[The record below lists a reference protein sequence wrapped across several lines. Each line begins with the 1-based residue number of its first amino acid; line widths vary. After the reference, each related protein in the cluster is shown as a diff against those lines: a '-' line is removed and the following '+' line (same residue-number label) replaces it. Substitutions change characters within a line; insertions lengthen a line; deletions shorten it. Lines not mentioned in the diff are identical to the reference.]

1 MNSGSTIRQR
11 APAVSALAQDS
22 RPAPS
27 PVLVSVWTPVWTAL
41 SASFCN
47 AAVRRQGAHG
57 GESRQWRYLILALL
71 LGAGLLAVG
80 GGVQAQQQI
89 GDGSFVVADIRVQGL
104 QRVSAG
110 NVFNLLP
117 VNVGDR
123 VDQRA
128 GQEIIRSLF
137 ASGFFSDIRV
147 GRDGDVLVIMLSER
161 PAIDSIQI
169 EGNKS
174 IPTDA
179 LLEGLRDSG
188 LAEGEIF
195 RRATLE
201 RVDLE
206 LERQYVGQGRYG
218 ASIDSVVEE
227 LPRNR
232 VAIRINIE
240 EGSVAKVRHLNIVG
254 NSVYSDRELLDQFE
268 LKLPSPLFFWRS
280 DDRYSREK
288 LGGDLE
294 RLEAYYRDS
303 GYVNFR
309 IDSTQVSINPDKSE
323 VYITINVDEGEKH
336 TIGDVQ
342 IAGELSDVPVT
353 ALEPLLLVFPGQT
366 FSQALIT
373 FSEERLVAALGNA
386 GYTFANATGVPQVNE
401 EDQTVDIRFF
411 VDAGQRAYVRRIDFR
426 GNTVTQDQVLRREM
440 RQFEGGWAST
450 AQIDLSKVRLERLGY
465 FRDVRVE
472 TPAVPGSDNQIDVL
486 FSVRE
491 QPSGSIS
498 ATLGYS
504 QVSGVILGAQY
515 EERNVFGSGNSL
527 GLGVSWSRFQQ
538 SVSFN
543 FFDPYFTVDGISRGF
558 NVFARRTNF
567 DERNIARFST
577 DAYGAGMNFGYP
589 ISETQR
595 VSFGLSSEYTKITQ
609 GRFPALEIVEFL
621 AEEGGSFLNF
631 SATAGWSQSQLD
643 RGLFPT
649 RGSSQNL
656 SLQASIPG
664 SDLLFWRLRY
674 EGQRFFPFGEGFSLR
689 LHTKLGYGDGYGGTD
704 SMPFFEHFFAGGF
717 GSVRGYETNTLGPRA
732 TPAPNDPFIRRN
744 RIQPF
749 GGNVL
754 ITGGLELIVPM
765 PFVEDQRQF
774 RPVLFLDAGNVFN
787 TSCPS
792 VSQFCDGPT
801 LSEIRYSVGMGVT
814 WLTGLGPITVGIARA
829 LNSKPGDD
837 TEFFQFELGRT
848 F

>member
-1 MNSGSTIRQR
+1 MRLF
-11 APAVSALAQDS
+11 V
-22 RPAPS
+22 
-27 PVLVSVWTPVWTAL
+27 
-41 SASFCN
+41 F
-47 AAVRRQGAHG
+47 
-57 GESRQWRYLILALL
+57 ALL
-71 LGAGLLAVG
+71 LPLASV
-80 GGVQAQQQI
+80 VPAQQAMTSPFI
-89 GDGSFVVADIRVQGL
+89 ISDIRVQGL

-110 NVFNLLP
+110 SVFNLLP

-123 VDQRA
+123 VDQA
-128 GQEIIRSLF
+128 TGQDIIRSLF
-137 ASGFFSDIRV
+137 RSGFFSDIRV
-147 GRDGDVLVIMLSER
+147 GRDGNVLVIMLSER

-169 EGNKS
+169 DGNKS
-174 IPTDA
+174 IPTEA

-218 ASIDSVVEE
+218 ASIDSTVEE

-232 VAIRINIE
+232 VAIRIDIE

-254 NSVYSDRELLDQFE
+254 NTVYSDRELLDQFE

-288 LGGDLE
+288 LAGDLE

-323 VYITINVDEGEKH
+323 VYITINVEEGAKH

-342 IAGELSDVPVT
+342 VAGELSDVPVQ

-373 FSEERLVAALGNA
+373 ASEERLVAALGNA

-401 EDQTVDIRFF
+401 DDQSVDVRFF
-411 VDAGQRAYVRRIDFR
+411 IDAGQRAYVRRVSFR
-426 GNTVTQDQVLRREM
+426 GNTVTRDEVLRREM

-450 AQIDLSKVRLERLGY
+450 SQIDLSKLRLERLGY

-472 TPAVPGSDNQIDVL
+472 TPAVAGSDNQIDVQ

-498 ATLGYS
+498 ATLGFS
-504 QVSGVILGAQY
+504 QVSGLILGAQY
-515 EERNVFGSGNSL
+515 EERNVLGSGNSL

-538 SVSFN
+538 SVNFN
-543 FFDPYFTVDGISRGF
+543 YFDPYFTVDGVSRGF

-595 VSFGLSSEYTKITQ
+595 VNFGLNVEYTDITE
-609 GRFPALEIVEFL
+609 GRFPALEISEFL
-621 AEEGGSFLNF
+621 ANEGGSFLNF
-631 SATAGWSQSQLD
+631 SATAGWSASQLD

-674 EGQRFFPFGEGFSLR
+674 EGQRFFPLGDGFSLR
-689 LHTKLGYGDGYGGTD
+689 LHSKLGYGDGYGGTD
-704 SMPFFEHFFAGGF
+704 SLPFFEHFFAGGF

-732 TPAPNDPFIRRN
+732 TPSPNDPFIRR
-744 RIQPF
+744 RVQPF

-754 ITGGLELIVPM
+754 VTGGLELIIPM

-774 RPVLFLDAGNVFN
+774 RPVLFFDAGNVFN
-787 TSCPS
+787 TNCPQ
-792 VSQFCDGPT
+792 VSQFCDGPK
-801 LSEIRYSVGMGVT
+801 LDEIRYSVGMGVT

-829 LNSKPGDD
+829 LNSKEGDE

>member
-1 MNSGSTIRQR
+1 MHSGVTLVL
-11 APAVSALAQDS
+11 APAVLSGSATRGACE
-22 RPAPS
+22 R
-27 PVLVSVWTPVWTAL
+27 VLCVLPGLVVAL
-41 SASFCN
+41 LILVA
-47 AAVRRQGAHG
+47 AAVLPAT
-57 GESRQWRYLILALL
+57 AT
-71 LGAGLLAVG
+71 
-80 GGVQAQQQI
+80 AQQQPVA
-89 GDGSFVVADIRVQGL
+89 GPFVVSDIRVQGL

-110 NVFNLLP
+110 SVFNALP

-123 VDQRA
+123 VDQNT
-128 GQEIIRSLF
+128 GQQIIRSLF
-137 ASGFFSDIRV
+137 QTGFFSDIRV
-147 GRDGDVLVIMLSER
+147 GRDGNVLVIVLSER
-161 PAIDSIQI
+161 PAIDSIEI
-169 EGNKS
+169 DGNRS
-174 IPTDA
+174 IPTEA
-179 LLEGLRDSG
+179 LMEGLRESG

-218 ASIDSVVEE
+218 ASIESTVEE

-232 VAIRINIE
+232 VAIRIDIE
-240 EGSVAKVRHLNIVG
+240 EGAVAKVRHLNIVG
-254 NSVYSDRELLDQFE
+254 NTVYSDRELLDQFE
-268 LKLPSPLFFWRS
+268 LRLRSPLFFWRS

-288 LGGDLE
+288 LAGDLE

-323 VYITINVDEGEKH
+323 VYITINVDEGAKH
-336 TIGDVQ
+336 SIGDVQ
-342 IAGELSDVPVT
+342 VAGELADIPVQ

-373 FSEERLVAALGNA
+373 ASEERLVAALGNA

-401 EDQTVDIRFF
+401 EGQTVDVRFF
-411 VDAGQRAYVRRIDFR
+411 VDAGQRAYVRRISFR
-426 GNTVTQDQVLRREM
+426 GNTVTRDEVLRREM

-450 AQIDLSKVRLERLGY
+450 SQIDLSKVRLERLGY

-472 TPAVPGSDNQIDVL
+472 TPAVPGSDNQIDVQ

-498 ATLGYS
+498 ATLGFS
-504 QVSGVILGAQY
+504 QVSGLILGAQY
-515 EERNVFGSGNSL
+515 EERNVLGSGNSL

-543 FFDPYFTVDGISRGF
+543 YFNPFFTVDGVSRGF

-595 VSFGLSSEYTKITQ
+595 VTFGLSAEYTEITE
-609 GRFPALEIVEFL
+609 GRFPALEISEFL
-621 AEEGGSFLNF
+621 ANEGGSFLNF
-631 SATAGWSQSQLD
+631 SATAGWSASQLD

-674 EGQRFFPFGEGFSLR
+674 EGQRFFPLGDGFSLR
-689 LHTKLGYGDGYGGTD
+689 LHTRLGYGDGYGDTD
-704 SMPFFEHFFAGGF
+704 SLPFFEHFFAGGF
-717 GSVRGYETNTLGPRA
+717 GSVRGFETNTLGPRA
-732 TPAPNDPFIRRN
+732 TPSPNDPFIRR
-744 RIQPF
+744 RVQPF

-754 ITGGLELIVPM
+754 ITGGLELIIPM

-787 TSCPS
+787 TSCPQ
-792 VSQFCDGPT
+792 VSQFCDGP
-801 LSEIRYSVGMGVT
+801 SVDEIRYSVGMGVT

-829 LNSKPGDD
+829 LNSKEGDE

>member
-1 MNSGSTIRQR
+1 MRAGVTSVLNLVSRSGSGARDGFSR
-11 APAVSALAQDS
+11 AAVPLHGLLPALLAFVFVVFLPAPA
-22 RPAPS
+22 
-27 PVLVSVWTPVWTAL
+27 
-41 SASFCN
+41 
-47 AAVRRQGAHG
+47 G
-57 GESRQWRYLILALL
+57 
-71 LGAGLLAVG
+71 
-80 GGVQAQQQI
+80 AQQPVAAP
-89 GDGSFVVADIRVQGL
+89 FVVSDIRVQGL

-110 NVFNLLP
+110 SVFNALP

-123 VDQRA
+123 VDQA
-128 GQEIIRSLF
+128 TGQQIIRSLF
-137 ASGFFSDIRV
+137 QTGFFNDIRV
-147 GRDGDVLVIMLSER
+147 GRDGNVLVVVLSER
-161 PAIDSIQI
+161 PAIDSIEI
-169 EGNKS
+169 EGNTS
-174 IPTDA
+174 IPTEA
-179 LLEGLRDSG
+179 LMEGLRESG

-218 ASIDSVVEE
+218 ASIESTVQE

-232 VAIRINIE
+232 VAIRIDIE
-240 EGSVAKVRHLNIVG
+240 EGAVARVRHLNIVG
-254 NSVYSDRELLDQFE
+254 NTVYSDRELLDQFE
-268 LKLPSPLFFWRS
+268 LRLRSPLFFWRS

-288 LGGDLE
+288 LAGDLE

-323 VYITINVDEGEKH
+323 VYITINVDEGGKH

-342 IAGELSDVPVT
+342 VAGELADIPVQ

-373 FSEERLVAALGNA
+373 ASEERLVAALGNA
-386 GYTFANATGVPQVNE
+386 GYTFANATGVPQVDE
-401 EDQTVDIRFF
+401 EGQTVDVRFF
-411 VDAGQRAYVRRIDFR
+411 VDAGQRAYVRRISFR
-426 GNTVTQDQVLRREM
+426 GNTVTRDEVLRREM

-450 AQIDLSKVRLERLGY
+450 SQIDLSKVRLERLGY

-472 TPAVPGSDNQIDVL
+472 TPAVPGSDNQIDVQ

-504 QVSGVILGAQY
+504 QVSGLILGAQY
-515 EERNVFGSGNSL
+515 EERNVLGSGNSL

-538 SVSFN
+538 SVNFN
-543 FFDPYFTVDGISRGF
+543 YFNPFFTVDGVSRGF

-595 VSFGLSSEYTKITQ
+595 VTFGLSAEYTEITE
-609 GRFPALEIVEFL
+609 GRFPALEISEFL
-621 AEEGGSFLNF
+621 ANEGGSFLNF
-631 SATAGWSQSQLD
+631 SATAGWSASQLD

-674 EGQRFFPFGEGFSLR
+674 EGQRFFPLGDGFSLR
-689 LHTKLGYGDGYGGTD
+689 LHTRLGYGDGYGNTD
-704 SMPFFEHFFAGGF
+704 SLPFFEHFFAGGF
-717 GSVRGYETNTLGPRA
+717 GSVRGFETNTLGPRA
-732 TPAPNDPFIRRN
+732 TPSPNDPFVRR
-744 RIQPF
+744 RVQPF

-754 ITGGLELIVPM
+754 ITGGLELIIPM

-787 TSCPS
+787 TSCPQ
-792 VSQFCDGPT
+792 VSQFCDSPS
-801 LSEIRYSVGMGVT
+801 LDEIRYSVGMGVT

-829 LNSKPGDD
+829 LNSKEGDE

>member
-1 MNSGSTIRQR
+1 MRK
-11 APAVSALAQDS
+11 PALQNHSSAGGHD
-22 RPAPS
+22 
-27 PVLVSVWTPVWTAL
+27 TPWG
-41 SASFCN
+41 
-47 AAVRRQGAHG
+47 RGR
-57 GESRQWRYLILALL
+57 LALRL
-71 LGAGLLAVG
+71 LVFMLLLPLASV
-80 GGVQAQQQI
+80 VPAQQAMT
-89 GDGSFVVADIRVQGL
+89 SPFVISDIRVQGL

-110 NVFNLLP
+110 SVFNLLP

-123 VDQRA
+123 VDQA
-128 GQEIIRSLF
+128 TGQEIIRSLF
-137 ASGFFSDIRV
+137 RSGFFSDIRV
-147 GRDGDVLVIMLSER
+147 GRDGNVLVIMLSER

-174 IPTDA
+174 IPTEA

-218 ASIDSVVEE
+218 ASIDSTVEE

-232 VAIRINIE
+232 VAIRIDIE

-254 NSVYSDRELLDQFE
+254 NTVYSDRELLDEFE

-288 LGGDLE
+288 LAGDLE
-294 RLEAYYRDS
+294 RLEAFYRDS

-323 VYITINVDEGEKH
+323 VYITINVEEGVKH

-342 IAGELSDVPVT
+342 VAGELSDVPVQ

-373 FSEERLVAALGNA
+373 ASEERLVAALGNA

-401 EDQTVDIRFF
+401 EDQTVDVRFF
-411 VDAGQRAYVRRIDFR
+411 VDAGQRAYVRRISFR
-426 GNTVTQDQVLRREM
+426 GNTVTRDEVLRREM

-450 AQIDLSKVRLERLGY
+450 SQIDLSKLRLERLGY
-465 FRDVRVE
+465 FRDIRVE
-472 TPAVPGSDNQIDVL
+472 TPAVAGSDNQIDVE

-498 ATLGYS
+498 ATLGFS
-504 QVSGVILGAQY
+504 QVSGLILGAQY
-515 EERNVFGSGNSL
+515 EERNVLGSGNSL

-538 SVSFN
+538 SVNFN
-543 FFDPYFTVDGISRGF
+543 YFDPYYTVDGVSRGF

-595 VSFGLSSEYTKITQ
+595 VNFGLNVEYTDITE
-609 GRFPALEIVEFL
+609 GRFPALEISEFL
-621 AEEGGSFLNF
+621 ANEGGKFLNF
-631 SATAGWSQSQLD
+631 SATAGWSASQLD

-656 SLQASIPG
+656 SLQASVPG

-674 EGQRFFPFGEGFSLR
+674 EGQRFFPLGDGFSLR
-689 LHTKLGYGDGYGGTD
+689 LHTKLGYGDGYGDTD
-704 SMPFFEHFFAGGF
+704 GLPFFEHFFAGGF

-732 TPAPNDPFIRRN
+732 TPSPNDPFIRR
-744 RIQPF
+744 RVQPF

-754 ITGGLELIVPM
+754 ITGGAELIIPM

-787 TSCPS
+787 TSCPQ
-792 VSQFCDGPT
+792 VSQFCDSPN

-829 LNSKPGDD
+829 LNSKEGDE

>member
-27 PVLVSVWTPVWTAL
+27 PVLVSVWAPVWTAL

-57 GESRQWRYLILALL
+57 GESRQWRDLILALL